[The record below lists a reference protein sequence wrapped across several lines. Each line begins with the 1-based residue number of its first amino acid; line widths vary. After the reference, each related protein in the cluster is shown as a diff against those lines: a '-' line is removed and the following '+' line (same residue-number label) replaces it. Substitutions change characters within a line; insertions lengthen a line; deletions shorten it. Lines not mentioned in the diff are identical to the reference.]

1 MEKKFIIS
9 SKAPAVIG
17 IYSHAIVVGNS
28 CYLSGQIGLNPVTN
42 ELVLGFEQEVVQIF
56 DNIKVILNDAHFS
69 FNDIVKLVIYVT
81 NMENFAQVNNIM
93 LKYFSKPYPAR
104 VTVGVSALPKK
115 AQVEIEV
122 IAIK

>member
-9 SKAPAVIG
+9 KKAPAVIG
-17 IYSHAIVVGNS
+17 VYSHAVIANDT
-28 CYLSGQIGLNPVTN
+28 CYLSGQIGLNPLTN
-42 ELVLGFEQEVVQIF
+42 ELVLGFEEEVQQIF
-56 DNIKVILNDAHFS
+56 ENIKVILNDANFS
-69 FNDIVKLVIYVT
+69 FNNIVKLVIYVT
-81 NMENFAQVNNIM
+81 DMENFAKVNSIM

-104 VTVGVSALPKK
+104 VTIGVSTLPKK